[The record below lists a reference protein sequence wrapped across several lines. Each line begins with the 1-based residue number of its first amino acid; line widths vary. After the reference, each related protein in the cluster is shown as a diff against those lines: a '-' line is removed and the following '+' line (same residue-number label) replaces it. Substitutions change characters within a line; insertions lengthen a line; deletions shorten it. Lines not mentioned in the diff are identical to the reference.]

1 MDIYASRAFYHA
13 MFGMREKG
21 KTILFI
27 THKLYYASQADKI
40 FYLEDGTIMESGSHR
55 ELLDRRGRYA
65 ALYAMQKRELFA
77 KEALEDD
84 GLVPTNGG
92 EE

>member
-1 MDIYASRAFYHA
+1 
-13 MFGMREKG
+13 MREKG

-40 FYLEDGTIMESGSHR
+40 FYLEDGAIMESGSHR
-55 ELLDRRGRYA
+55 ELLERGGRYA
-65 ALYAMQKRELFA
+65 ALYATQKKELFA
-77 KEALEDD
+77 KEVLEGD
-84 GLVPTNGG
+84 GLVSANGG